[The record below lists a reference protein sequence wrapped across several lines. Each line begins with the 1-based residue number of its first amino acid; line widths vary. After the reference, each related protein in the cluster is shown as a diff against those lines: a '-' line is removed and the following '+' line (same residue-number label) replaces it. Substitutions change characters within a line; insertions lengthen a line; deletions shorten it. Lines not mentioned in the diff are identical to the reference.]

1 MLVRPVGGHPSQFA
15 GGPDLCPTD
24 RRAPRGPDPR
34 GGPGYPGRRRTPLAG
49 RWGDAPWG
57 GRVRPSGLRP
67 PRSDGIAWPSVALG
81 STARPGYVRWA
92 STGVLLVIVI
102 FLATAVYSAS
112 QIRPH
117 VSTANGASDVLEANG
132 AVRLTSLVNISNPG
146 FYPLTNVQLAVNIV
160 LPTSGDSL
168 HGNSTPLDISGG
180 LTQSVPL
187 TISVPLTSFGA
198 VSLLTNDA
206 TLPTDAWFN
215 ATYAYLF
222 PIHVLVPA
230 NISWGA
236 PFEGLTN
243 SISPPVPQNNSTVL
257 VSFTTQ
263 FQNQASFD
271 DSGQLVFSINN
282 AGDRTCLAHSIQIYV
297 PAGQSFT
304 QVSSVYVPTSCDL
317 NGGHIVSA
325 FVGPGFQVQL
335 PSEVD
340 PMNNDDSIRTVSSPY
355 LARRYRIPLFRSGS
369 RGAASSSFFFWP
381 PSSWFRTP
389 SFAS

>member
-1 MLVRPVGGHPSQFA
+1 MAVRRPR
-15 GGPDLCPTD
+15 LY
-24 RRAPRGPDPR
+24 RA
-34 GGPGYPGRRRTPLAG
+34 
-49 RWGDAPWG
+49 
-57 GRVRPSGLRP
+57 
-67 PRSDGIAWPSVALG
+67 
-81 STARPGYVRWA
+81 ARLVRWA
-92 STGVLLVIVI
+92 STGVLVVIVI

-215 ATYAYLF
+215 ATYAYFF

-243 SISPPVPQNNSTVL
+243 SISQPVPQNNSTVL

-263 FQNQASFD
+263 FQNHASFD

-297 PAGQSFT
+297 PAGQSFS

-317 NGGHIVSA
+317 NGGHVVSA

-335 PSEVD
+335 PSEV
-340 PMNNDDSIRTVSSPY
+340 
-355 LARRYRIPLFRSGS
+355 IP
-369 RGAASSSFFFWP
+369 
-381 PSSWFRTP
+381 
-389 SFAS
+389 